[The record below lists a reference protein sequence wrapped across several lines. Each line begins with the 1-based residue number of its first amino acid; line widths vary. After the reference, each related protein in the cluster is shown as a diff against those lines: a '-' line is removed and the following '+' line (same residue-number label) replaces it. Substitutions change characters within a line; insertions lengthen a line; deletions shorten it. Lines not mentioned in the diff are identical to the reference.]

1 MPLYLVQHGKNLSK
15 DQDPD
20 KGLSP
25 VGTQESEQI
34 AQVAGRY
41 RVHVKRIVHSGKA
54 RALQTAEIFARELQP
69 AQGVHARDGLT
80 PLDDVEVYARRI
92 ESHDDHMIVG
102 HLPFLSRL
110 ASYLV
115 VGDADTPIFQF
126 QNSGI
131 LCLDRQAPDSRKW
144 VILWSL
150 TPRIGE
156 SVSQ

>member
-1 MPLYLVQHGKNLSK
+1 MPLYLVQHGKNLPK

-25 VGTQESEQI
+25 LGAQESEQI
-34 AQVAGRY
+34 AQVAARY
-41 RVHVKRIVHSGKA
+41 SVHVKRILHSGKK
-54 RALQTAEIFARELQP
+54 RALQTAEIFARQLNP
-69 AQGVHARDGLT
+69 AEGVHARDGLG
-80 PLDDVEVYARRI
+80 PLDDVQAYAREV
-92 ESHDDHMIVG
+92 ESQDDHMVVG

-115 VGDADTPIFQF
+115 VTDADTPIFQF

-131 LCLDRQAPDSRKW
+131 LCLDRQAPDSREW

-156 SVSQ
+156 SVG